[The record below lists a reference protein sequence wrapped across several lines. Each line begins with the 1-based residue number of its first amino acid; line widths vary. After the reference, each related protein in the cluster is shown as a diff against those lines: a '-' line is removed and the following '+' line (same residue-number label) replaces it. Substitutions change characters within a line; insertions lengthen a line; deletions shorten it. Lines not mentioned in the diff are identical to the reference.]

1 MVDTFFKTVL
11 KYRFI
16 VLIAWVLLAAVV
28 VTGLPSLQEVVNR
41 TDTSFLPKNSDTAK
55 AEKWIN
61 QINPDSKSKSSAVL
75 VLSNK
80 EGITQADRAW
90 FYEKLTEL
98 QSNSDDYTLTE
109 VISVKDV
116 PTLQSQFV
124 SKDNQL
130 EMAQI
135 KFEKDVISDDTQEAI
150 AQIREAFQEGAAKN
164 THAYLTGAAGITV
177 DFKKSSDEGLVKT
190 EILTLVLV
198 LGILLLVFRSPIT
211 PFMPLFVVALS
222 FVVTTGLVG
231 WAADTFGLPI
241 SSFTQSFLI
250 AIMFGAGTDYCIL
263 LLQRFREELANGLT
277 KEEAV
282 LKTMHTVGKTVLYA
296 GSTVLIA
303 FSIIGFAA
311 LNMYASAVGV
321 AIGIGITLLAAI
333 TLVPALFMIVGSK
346 LFWPIKIKVGDGH
359 HDSKLWGRMA
369 ALTNK
374 KPILIIIVLLVAFM
388 PLSTFF
394 EGKRSFDDLAEIDS
408 KFDSVKGFRLIEEK
422 FSPGEVL
429 PVSVGIKAE
438 DISLRD
444 PASLAAIGQLTTALT
459 KVDGIEKVRSI
470 SQPAGEAL
478 PQLSLEQQQ
487 QMMQSPEFQA
497 ALSYYTS
504 QDGMYGKMEI
514 VLEDNPYAEKSLKE
528 IVKIEKAID
537 LAVKGTALENV
548 QIKLAGT
555 TAAYHELDDISQED
569 LIRTTTLVVIG
580 TFIVL
585 MVMLRSIVAPIYI
598 LLSLVL
604 NYLITMGILE
614 WVFVDWLGNPGL
626 SWTVSFFAFIIIVA
640 LGVDYSIFLM
650 ARVKEEYTPGN
661 IQAAIRKAMV
671 STGGVIMSA
680 AAIMSGTFAA
690 MMFSGV
696 LTMMQ
701 IGAAI
706 VIGLILYTFLFMGFI
721 VPATV
726 RLLGDKN
733 GWPFK
738 F

>member
-1 MVDTFFKTVL
+1 MVDTFFRTVL

-16 VLIAWVLLAAVV
+16 VLIAWVLLAAVI

-98 QSNSDDYTLTE
+98 QLNSDDYTLTE